1 MLIIAGHV
9 CVEAERRGDY
19 VAGFR
24 DLVERSRAAAG
35 CLDVSI
41 SADSLDPTRV
51 NVLERW
57 ESREALDA
65 WREQANPPDTGIE
78 MTSNQVRM
86 FTATDER
93 SPFD

>member
-9 CVEAERRGDY
+9 HVDAEDRDEY
-19 VAGFR
+19 VASFR
-24 DLVERSRAAAG
+24 DLVKRSRVAAG

-51 NVLERW
+51 NILERW
-57 ESREALDA
+57 ESQDDLDA
-65 WREQANPPDTGIE
+65 WREQANPPDVGIE
-78 MTSNQVRM
+78 MDSNHVTM

-93 SPFD
+93 SPFA